1 MAVVSTGLIIAGI
14 IITAVGS
21 AAAAGGIVHYSKK
34 EKEQRKKDLD
44 TTIAICKEHVVK
56 FKTIKDELYAAQN
69 DLTDA
74 KSDFLAGGHVYNNKA
89 PATQEFNH
97 CSNRINHS
105 ITRVNTLIAYLES
118 DVEKMTNERNSL

>member
-1 MAVVSTGLIIAGI
+1 MAVISTGLIIAGI

-44 TTIAICKEHVVK
+44 TTINICNGHIEK
-56 FKTIKDELYAAQN
+56 FKNIKQELYAAQN
-69 DLTDA
+69 DLTKA
-74 KSDFLAGGHVYNNKA
+74 QSDFFAGGHVYNNKA
-89 PATQEFNH
+89 PATQEFKH
-97 CSNRINHS
+97 CSNKINHS

-118 DVEKMTNERNSL
+118 DVEKMTNEKNSL